1 MIKTLGYFVTWTTYG
16 SWLQGEK
23 KGYVKDGN
31 VLQENP
37 NLRKANIK
45 SMAGKKII
53 LNNKQKEIV
62 RESVL
67 NEAEKTGQKTLALAV
82 CSNHVHI
89 VLGYTGEPI
98 ERSVGRFKNAAR
110 VALQKNG
117 FAGRVWARGYDKRYC
132 FDEKSL
138 KKRIEYVR
146 RHN

>member
-117 FAGRVWARGYDKRYC
+117 FAG
-132 FDEKSL
+132 
-138 KKRIEYVR
+138 
-146 RHN
+146 